1 MFFTQQIR
9 AAAFMPQFFFDVS
22 SESGLHLSSEMPE
35 RGDLMYRI
43 EEFKNRTPMKA
54 YHKDYENGQGFLGYC
69 EKKTGYDQIW
79 SCPLYDFNP
88 EGYRKK
94 YKYLYIIGKRI
105 IFEQTADERYVNQ
118 VCLEEKENLTKK
130 IKNLKKS
137 HPDSLAVSA
146 GSCHVCS
153 WCRRA
158 EGRGCRYSD
167 DIRRFIEFIGG
178 NAGETAGEVLA
189 IEMKWMKQK
198 LPESLTLINGLL
210 TNDPRIEF

>member
-1 MFFTQQIR
+1 
-9 AAAFMPQFFFDVS
+9 
-22 SESGLHLSSEMPE
+22 
-35 RGDLMYRI
+35 MYRI

-54 YHKDYENGQGFLGYC
+54 YIKIMKMGKVFWDTVKRKRDMIKFGPVRFMISIRKDIERNINIFILSANGLF
-69 EKKTGYDQIW
+69 
-79 SCPLYDFNP
+79 
-88 EGYRKK
+88 
-94 YKYLYIIGKRI
+94 
-105 IFEQTADERYVNQ
+105 FEQTADERYVNQ